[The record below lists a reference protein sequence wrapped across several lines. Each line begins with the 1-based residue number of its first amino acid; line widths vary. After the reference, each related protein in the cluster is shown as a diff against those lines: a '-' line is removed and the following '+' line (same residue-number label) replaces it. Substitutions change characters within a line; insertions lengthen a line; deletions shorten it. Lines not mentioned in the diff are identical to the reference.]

1 MSPVVRLRVGL
12 RAVRAPALLAVLL
25 AVSLGLA
32 SFSLATLSDADT
44 TTATFSTDT
53 LAPPTGLSVTGGATA
68 VLNWTATAATYASGY
83 NVYRAT
89 ALAGPYSQVAAVAPR
104 TTVTYTD
111 SPPAGTWWYTVR
123 AYYQS
128 WESVDAVP
136 VSTVVGPI
144 GTGFRTCAA
153 NAAGPGGDGNGYE
166 IAAGNACAD
175 DSVFASDVNSGSGTG
190 TSCTATGKD
199 KHDFSQFSLG
209 VPGAVTSIDGIE
221 VKVDEKID
229 LLPVGSTNRVCI
241 RLSWNNGA
249 TWTTAKQVDL
259 TATTETTYA
268 FGASNDLWGRAWAA
282 GDFSSANFKVRVSD
296 VSNNNAR
303 DFFLDYLAVQV
314 TYTP

>member
-1 MSPVVRLRVGL
+1 MSSVVRLCFRL
-12 RAVRAPALLAVLL
+12 RAVRAAALLAVLL
-25 AVSLGLA
+25 AASLGVA
-32 SFSLATLSDADT
+32 SFSLAAFSDADT

-89 ALAGPYSQVAAVAPR
+89 ALAGPYSQVAAVVPR
-104 TTVTYTD
+104 TNVTYTD

-123 AYYQS
+123 AWYQS
-128 WESVDAVP
+128 WESVDAGP
-136 VSTVVGPI
+136 VSAVVGPI

-153 NAAGPGGDGNGYE
+153 NAAAAGGDGNGYE

-175 DSVFASDVNSGSGTG
+175 DSVFASDMNSGSGTSS
-190 TSCTATGKD
+190 TCTATGKD
-199 KHDFSQFSLG
+199 KHVFSQFSLG
-209 VPGAVTSIDGIE
+209 VPGVVTSIDGIE
-221 VKVDEKID
+221 VRLDERID
-229 LLPVGSTNRVCI
+229 LLPAGSTNRVCI
-241 RLSWNNGA
+241 QLSWNNGA
-249 TWTTAKQVDL
+249 TWTAAKQVNL

-268 FGASNDLWGRAWAA
+268 FGANNDLWGRAWAA
-282 GDFSSANFKVRVSD
+282 GDFSNANFMVRVSD

-314 TYTP
+314 MYAP